1 MQRLPVIVGL
11 GGVNPAGRISFHHAY
26 RRTVI
31 DALAKNDV
39 DDTYAS
45 LAGLMNIDEPSTDAA
60 VRDHIND
67 NTLIRRVD
75 CFDPDA
81 IHIQRSAKLQPSD
94 GNSHVTFT
102 LSARHRPETLP
113 DNWNVTELADGAIQV
128 TVEKADVL
136 ISDTR
141 VSKVSSAGQA
151 PTGFDPGS
159 LYQSRSHPRGLQ
171 LTVYG
176 ASDAIR
182 SVGIAWQDIKNLVR
196 PDEFAAYSGSAM
208 GQLDAYGSGGMMQ
221 APMMGKRPTSKQAA
235 LGLCEMPADFINAYV
250 IGSVGSTG
258 GVIGACAT
266 FLYNLRNAVHDIRAG
281 RCRVAVV
288 GGAEAPIIPEI
299 VEAYRTMGALAED
312 ETLMAI
318 DGTDVVD
325 NRRACRPFAENAG
338 FTLAEAAVYVVLVD
352 DELALEIG
360 ADIYGAIPDVFVNA
374 DGFKKSIPGPGVGNY
389 VTVGKALS
397 LGRSMLGAEAIRHRS
412 YVHAHGTGTPQNRV
426 TESHILNEM
435 AKQFGIEKWPVAAIK
450 AYLGHTL
457 APASGDQVAFSL
469 GAWQYG
475 LIPGIATIN
484 EPADDVFASNL
495 IIGSDHTQFDPE
507 SMDIT
512 FVNSKGFG
520 GNNATGLVLAP
531 HTTKK
536 MLAARHGQ
544 AALTE
549 HARRNEAVRA
559 SAMDY
564 DAAATAGE
572 ASPIYQF
579 GEGVLEGDDLT
590 LSDSAIEIPGFGQP
604 VLLNL
609 ENPFD
614 DMS

>member
-1 MQRLPVIVGL
+1 MERLPVIVGL
-11 GGVNPAGRISFHHAY
+11 GGINPAGRISFHHSY

-31 DALAKNDV
+31 DALGQADV

-45 LAGLMNIDEPSTDAA
+45 LASLMNIEDPSTDAT
-60 VRDHIND
+60 VRSYIND

-75 CFDPDA
+75 CFDPQA
-81 IHIQRSAKLQPSD
+81 IRWQRSAKLKPSD
-94 GNSHVTFT
+94 GNLHFTFT
-102 LSARHRPETLP
+102 LSKKDRPATLP
-113 DNWNVTELADGAIQV
+113 KNWQVTELDKGAISV

-136 ISDTR
+136 IPDTR
-141 VSKVSSAGQA
+141 VSKVSSAGQT
-151 PTGFDPGS
+151 PTGFDPGK

-182 SVGIAWQDIKNLVR
+182 SVGIAWDDIKNYVR

-208 GQLDAYGSGGMMQ
+208 GQLDANSNGGMMQ

-235 LGLCEMPADFINAYV
+235 LGLCEMPADFINAYI

-266 FLYNLRNAVHDIRAG
+266 FLYNLRNAVHDIRSG

-299 VEAYRTMGALAED
+299 VEAYRTMGALADD
-312 ETLMAI
+312 EALMAI
-318 DGTDVVD
+318 DASDTVD

-352 DELALEIG
+352 DALALEIG

-374 DGFKKSIPGPGVGNY
+374 DGFKKSIPGPGIGNY
-389 VTVGKALS
+389 VTVGKAMS
-397 LGRSMLGAEAIRHRS
+397 LARSMFGADAVRHRS

-469 GAWQYG
+469 GAWQHG
-475 LIPGIATIN
+475 LIPGIATIDR
-484 EPADDVFASNL
+484 PADDVFDSNL
-495 IIGSDHTQFDPE
+495 RIQPEHTEFDPAAVD
-507 SMDIT
+507 MT

-531 HTTKK
+531 HTTRA
-536 MLAARHGQ
+536 MLAARHGN
-544 AALTE
+544 AAMTE
-549 HARRNEAVRA
+549 HARRNETVHA
-559 SAMDY
+559 SALAY
-564 DAAATAGE
+564 DAATTAGE
-572 ASPIYQF
+572 TSPIYQF
-579 GEGVLEGDDLT
+579 GEGVLEGDDLDI
-590 LSDSAIEIPGFGQP
+590 SDTAIGIPGFGHQ
-604 VLLNL
+604 VLLDL
-609 ENPFD
+609 ANPFE
-614 DMS
+614 DMA